1 MMGMLYVEVFCAP
14 LHLKKVILTHPA
26 TVKT

>member
-1 MMGMLYVEVFCAP
+1 MLYVEVFCAP